1 MCDGIEAGEKG
12 SRRYFLKSLIIVFNA
27 VSAAAL
33 AVPGLGYLLTPVF
46 RTGDG
51 SWVSLGSKNKYQST
65 TPQKSEFTYISESG
79 YTRKERQGFVWIC
92 RDAAQQNVFTVF
104 SPVCSHTGCNVAWQD
119 AREVFVCPCHNGT
132 YDSEGKV
139 ISGPPP
145 KPLKKLPVKI
155 ENDQV
160 YIQLAAGA

>member
-1 MCDGIEAGEKG
+1 MGDGIEAGEKG
-12 SRRYFLKSLIIVFNA
+12 SRRGFLKILIIVFNA
-27 VSAAAL
+27 MSAAAL

-46 RTGDG
+46 RTGNG
-51 SWVSLGSKNKYQST
+51 SWVSLGAKDKYKST
-65 TPQKSEFTYISESG
+65 TPQKAIFAYISESA
-79 YTRKERQGFVWIC
+79 YTRKEKEGFVWIC
-92 RDAAQQNVFTVF
+92 WDAMQQNAYTVF

-119 AREVFVCPCHNGT
+119 ARSEFVCPCHNGT

-160 YIQLAAGA
+160 YIQLAA